1 MIGWLV
7 VVAVNVAI
15 VALAVRAS
23 RRPEPRRALGRLA
36 YVCFGLLVITSGS
49 GVIWGLGR
57 AIAAVS
63 TPIDASQKA
72 ALLAEGIS
80 ETLNLA
86 AFGVVT
92 FFLPIVVTLVLLRR
106 APR

>member
-7 VVAVNVAI
+7 VGAVNVAI
-15 VALAVRAS
+15 VALANRAS
-23 RRPEPRRALGRLA
+23 RGPEPRKALGRLG
-36 YVCFGLLVITSGS
+36 YVCFGLLVITTGS
-49 GVIWGLGR
+49 GLIWGLGR
-57 AIAAVS
+57 SIAAVS

-72 ALLAEGIS
+72 TLLAEGIS

-86 AFGVVT
+86 ACGVIA
-92 FFLPIVVTLVLLRR
+92 FFLPIVVTLVLFRR

>member
-1 MIGWLV
+1 
-7 VVAVNVAI
+7 
-15 VALAVRAS
+15 
-23 RRPEPRRALGRLA
+23 
-36 YVCFGLLVITSGS
+36 LVITTGA
-49 GVIWGLGR
+49 GVVWGLGR

-72 ALLAEGIS
+72 TLLAEGIS

-86 AFGVVT
+86 AFGVVM
-92 FFLPIVVTLVLLRR
+92 FLLPIVVTLVLFRR